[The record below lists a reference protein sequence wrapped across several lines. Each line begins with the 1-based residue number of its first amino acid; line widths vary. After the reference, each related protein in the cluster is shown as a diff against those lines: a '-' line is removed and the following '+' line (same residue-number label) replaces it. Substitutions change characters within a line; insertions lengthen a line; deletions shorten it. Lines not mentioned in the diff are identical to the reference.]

1 MNRFCLFA
9 ISIFSLFAANV
20 SHSLLIRHQSLYPYD
35 PLQQREILFVPDP
48 DLARSVSLG
57 YRTVLADI
65 LWFKTISYFG
75 THIGGDHNIRHL
87 DTFCSSILA
96 LNPKARHV
104 SLFCA
109 QMLAWEMKSPNRA
122 REFLT
127 LSIQHYPDDWMLY
140 YLRGFFSL
148 HFGGD
153 KRNAQI
159 DISKAA
165 SFEDSPTIIKRL
177 AANQIASLDGDEQAV
192 VFLDILIARTS
203 DETTRAS
210 LKQRRNEL
218 MAKIRTDGASS
229 PSLLHDDQKGT

>member
-1 MNRFCLFA
+1 MNRFCLLAICLFSLSGAA
-9 ISIFSLFAANV
+9 ISDK
-20 SHSLLIRHQSLYPYD
+20 LLRRHQFFRASD
-35 PLQQREILFVPDP
+35 PLQQRELLFVPDP

-57 YRTVLADI
+57 YRNVLADI

-75 THIGGDHNIRHL
+75 THIEGDHNIRHL

-96 LNPKARHV
+96 LNPKAQHV

-109 QMLAWEMKSPNRA
+109 QMLAWELKNPQRA

-148 HFGGD
+148 HFSGD

-159 DISKAA
+159 DLTKAA
-165 SFEDSPTIIKRL
+165 SFEDSPAIIKRL
-177 AANQIASLDGDEQAV
+177 AASQIASLDGDEQAV
-192 VFLDILIARTS
+192 IFLDILISRTS
-203 DETTRAS
+203 NEATRAS
-210 LKQRRNEL
+210 LQQRRNDL
-218 MAKIRTDGASS
+218 MAKLRTDGANS
-229 PSLLHDDQKGT
+229 PSSINNDRKGT